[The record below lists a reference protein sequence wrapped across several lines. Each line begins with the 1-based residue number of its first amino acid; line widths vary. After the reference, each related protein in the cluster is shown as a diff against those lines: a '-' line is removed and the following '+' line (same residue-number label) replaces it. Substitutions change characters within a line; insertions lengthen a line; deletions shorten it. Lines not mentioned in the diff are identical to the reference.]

1 MAGSGALDPSVLEHH
16 IFPLDNIN
24 EALTAFP
31 PGTAVSLTSSADP
44 PPDQYRLQTHNLTLR
59 TTPARN
65 P

>member
-31 PGTAVSLTSSADP
+31 PGGGFTNFICRPSS
-44 PPDQYRLQTHNLTLR
+44 
-59 TTPARN
+59 
-65 P
+65 

>member
-1 MAGSGALDPSVLEHH
+1 MAGFGTLDPSVLEHH

-31 PGTAVSLTSSADP
+31 GTAASLTSSADP